1 MGLSNIKNPG
11 NSTSTSG
18 TPKPQKNIKRV
29 ADIILSK
36 DHPAYHKYGGE
47 DSIGIIFFTDEKK
60 GEKTQNPSNLPT
72 AKPISLNNYTAPLI
86 GDLVEITQ
94 APGNDYY
101 EDLGGKSTYTENY
114 YGPSISVHSNA
125 GSNALPL
132 NTDSETKS
140 NTNESEPNFS
150 FKKEISALS
159 QDMAGRKLDNYLRYD
174 LGYTSGQSDRRAPI
188 YKLFHNATTGKWT
201 YRLDESEEN
210 AVKLG
215 RWWEE
220 NKNQKNLNP
229 TEGGTV
235 IQGKNGQRINFLT
248 TGPAGTNVVSNN
260 VTDDPNDG
268 NPTIGNKAAI
278 FSLGNGSQENIKNDA
293 ASIYMLEDNNVN
305 IDVSSNNID
314 SLKST
319 YSPYQEPIEILESEV
334 STPVTPE
341 SPINAPEVVLEEFNF
356 ANTSSAEVSEDLPT
370 PGVDEEDDP
379 FSDPVFDSLDV
390 AQDEGLLYYTEEGVD
405 WPENV
410 EYPPPSEPNP
420 TSPSP
425 DAQIPITDETKLKFK
440 IPAAGGWVVRNDA
453 GGQGNWHAPRSG
465 GRLHKGTDL
474 VSEVLSPIYAPIDGI
489 AQSTRAGAKSK
500 LPGVKILGKGK
511 YEGWYAY
518 MFYVKATA
526 GILQSNVTKGQ
537 LIATQVALQQSN
549 GGDYPEDVT
558 DHVHVSIRK
567 RNSEGK
573 WIKLN
578 TTLNTGEVNWEA

>member
-1 MGLSNIKNPG
+1 MSLSNIKNQG
-11 NSTSTSG
+11 SSTSTSG
-18 TPKPQKNIKRV
+18 TSKPQKNIKRV
-29 ADIILSK
+29 VDIILSK

-72 AKPISLNNYTAPLI
+72 AKPKNLNNYTPPFL

-101 EDLGGKSTYTENY
+101 PSMGGKSTYTENY
-114 YGPSISVHSNA
+114 YGPSISVHNNA

-132 NTDSETKS
+132 NTGNETKN
-140 NTNESEPNFS
+140 NTNESQPNFS
-150 FKKEISALS
+150 FQKEFRS
-159 QDMAGRKLDNYLRYD
+159 QSQQHVERKLDNYLRD
-174 LGYTSGQSDRRAPI
+174 KLGFPSGRNDQGAP
-188 YKLFHNATTGKWT
+188 T
-201 YRLDESEEN
+201 YSLSQESNGDYIFKLDESKEN
-210 AVKLG
+210 TVKLG
-215 RWWEE
+215 KYWEE

-229 TEGGTV
+229 TEGGTI
-235 IQGKNGQRINFLT
+235 IQGTNGQRINFLS

-268 NPTIGNKAAI
+268 NPTMGNAATI
-278 FSLGNGSQENIKNDA
+278 LSVGKGSQENIKDDA

-334 STPVTPE
+334 SIPVTSE
-341 SPINAPEVVLEEFNF
+341 SPIDAPEVILEEFNF
-356 ANTSSAEVSEDLPT
+356 ADTSSVEVNENIPT
-370 PGVDEEDDP
+370 QGVSEEDDP
-379 FSDPVFDSLDV
+379 FSDPVFDALDV

-420 TSPSP
+420 TPPSA
-425 DAQIPITDETKLKFK
+425 DAEIPITDETKLKFK

-453 GGQGNWHAPRSG
+453 GGQGTWHAPRSG
-465 GRLHKGTDL
+465 GTLHKGTDL

-489 AQSTRAGAKSK
+489 AQSTRATTESK

-526 GILQSNVTKGQ
+526 GVLQANVTKGQ
-537 LIATQVALQQSN
+537 LIASQMALQQSN

-567 RNSEGK
+567 INSEGK
-573 WIKLN
+573 YIPVE